1 MTHQLRTV
9 LNLRDDD
16 ELTRTLRWFRDVL
29 GMREQAAFSGPDG
42 ARVVIL
48 DAGRATLEL
57 ANPAQSRFIDEVE
70 TDGVTSTPV
79 RLAIEVD
86 DAAAA
91 TAALAAAGATVLAE
105 PVRTPWES
113 LNARL
118 VATDDTQLTLFTEL
132 ADVERAGYVGTTID
146 AVGGEAGLLTLAVRL
161 AAANGAAG
169 QEPFAALVVRDGVVL
184 GTGVNAQATQAD
196 PTAHAE
202 VAAIRD
208 AARRT
213 GTSGLTGAVIV
224 SSCEPCP
231 MCRVTAWAA
240 GVGEVVFAAPASAVP
255 DALAG
260 DRVTAARLAGAIADA
275 VPGLVRQGDSDAVAA
290 AAVFDPW
297 R

>member
-1 MTHQLRTV
+1 MAHQLRTV

-16 ELTRTLRWFRDVL
+16 ELTRTLGWFRDVL

-57 ANPAQSRFIDEVE
+57 TNPAQSRFIDEVE
-70 TDGVTSTPV
+70 TDGVTSSPV
-79 RLAIEVD
+79 RLAVEVD
-86 DAAAA
+86 DAEAA
-91 TAALAAAGATVLAE
+91 TEALAAAGATVLAP

-113 LNARL
+113 LNSRL
-118 VATDDTQLTLFTEL
+118 AATAGTQLTLFTEL
-132 ADVERAGYVGTTID
+132 ADVERAGHVGATVD
-146 AVGGEAGLLTLAVRL
+146 ELGGEAGLLALAVRL

-169 QEPFAALVVRDGVVL
+169 HEPFAALVVRAGVVI
-184 GTGVNAQATQAD
+184 GTGVNAQAASAD

-213 GTSGLTGAVIV
+213 GSPDLTGAVVV

-231 MCRVTAWAA
+231 MCRTTAWAA
-240 GVGEVVFAAPASAVP
+240 GVTEVLFAAPASAVP
-255 DALAG
+255 DAIAG
-260 DRVTAARLAGAIADA
+260 DRATGARLAAAIAGA
-275 VPGLVRQGDSDAVAA
+275 VPGLVRRGDTDDAAA
-290 AAVFDPW
+290 AAVFDRW